1 MALSTYTV
9 AKVLTDH
16 LQKFILRVQNELQK
30 WQSKGMGE
38 WYFHSND
45 KNKFKHLQ
53 PPPPRLHQMKYN
65 ICCIRAK
72 FDDDNLLKRC
82 LRIFGII
89 VNIKVIVYLQ
99 SYFQRYISAF
109 ISSSCHENVIKWP
122 SLHLQFQVCKWS
134 VVLCNIIDC
143 LQHWNEKVKLIW
155 IFQYFESYNILFWS
169 WTRVVLLYTR
179 DFAFAIEW
187 ILFCT
192 IVDVHLLNATST
204 FILFKRNST
213 INTDVS

>member
-1 MALSTYTV
+1 MNYKS
-9 AKVLTDH
+9 DS
-16 LQKFILRVQNELQK
+16 RRE
-30 WQSKGMGE
+30 GGE

-155 IFQYFESYNILFWS
+155 IFQYFESY
-169 WTRVVLLYTR
+169 T
-179 DFAFAIEW
+179 
-187 ILFCT
+187 
-192 IVDVHLLNATST
+192 H
-204 FILFKRNST
+204 FILIMNTSCIIIYQGLCLCYRMNTVLYYCRCTFVKCNVYIYT
-213 INTDVS
+213 I